1 MNHLDFAYKKII
13 GFHPS
18 NSNSNLTQRSS
29 PQNHVPWWFMTCI
42 ETQRVKN
49 SNKNKTKNLCA
60 LSMDRKLDIVINTP
74 TVKQVRLS
82 SARWAGNL
90 LDELQKIINY

>member
-1 MNHLDFAYKKII
+1 
-13 GFHPS
+13 
-18 NSNSNLTQRSS
+18 
-29 PQNHVPWWFMTCI
+29 
-42 ETQRVKN
+42 
-49 SNKNKTKNLCA
+49 
-60 LSMDRKLDIVINTP
+60 MDRKLDIVINTP